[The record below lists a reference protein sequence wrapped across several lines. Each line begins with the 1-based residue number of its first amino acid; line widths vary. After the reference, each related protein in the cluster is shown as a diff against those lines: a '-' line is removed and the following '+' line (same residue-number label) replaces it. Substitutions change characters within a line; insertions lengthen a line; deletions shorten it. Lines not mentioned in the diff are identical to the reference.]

1 MNLKHLILS
10 ILLAAN
16 LFGRT
21 VKVKGYIEDNIG
33 NKIPSA
39 EIVFI
44 DNTGDSTFTESNR
57 NGYYE
62 VELDVGDVSI
72 DNNKTKYPDMF
83 ELYQNYPNP
92 FNPGTW
98 IPFSLPKSYK
108 VYTNASY
115 QPDWNPIIDF

>member
-1 MNLKHLILS
+1 MNLKYFVLS
-10 ILLAAN
+10 ILLTAS
-16 LFGRT
+16 LFGKT
-21 VKVKGYIEDNIG
+21 VKVKGYIKDNIG

-44 DNTGDSTFTESNR
+44 DNTADSTFIESNR

-62 VELDVGDVSI
+62 VELNAGGVSI
-72 DNNKTKYPDMF
+72 DNNKTKYPERF

-92 FNPGTW
+92 FNPRTW

-108 VYTNASY
+108 VYINASY
-115 QPDWNPIIDF
+115 GPDWNLIIDY